1 MMFTP
6 EIWVASQ
13 IRKRAV
19 TMAWTP
25 GMVLDYARALR
36 AVVHPRPLS
45 WAASLQLALRQSRR
59 LRQGWRAR
67 RRYAERENPGSGQ
80 S

>member
-1 MMFTP
+1 M
-6 EIWVASQ
+6 
-13 IRKRAV
+13 
-19 TMAWTP
+19 
-25 GMVLDYARALR
+25 R